1 MSITGIIIIVYLF
14 IILIAGFWKKSGNS
28 STDYLF
34 AGRKLTLPAFIATLV
49 TTWYGGILEVGRV
62 SYEYGIA
69 TWIIFGV
76 FYYAAGLIFLKWIAP
91 KIHKLNIATIP
102 EFIFSRYGKFPGL
115 LAIIMVILIASPA
128 PYIKMA
134 GELYRHIFEI
144 PELLALIICTSFSVI
159 YAMSGGFQSVVR
171 TDKLQFL
178 LMFGGF
184 ALILSQLYSN
194 YGGLDFL
201 ISNTP
206 DYAFSIPGK
215 FSWTYILIWG
225 FIAMLTFIDPG
236 FYQRCYAGNS
246 EVTLK
251 RGILVSI
258 VFWVIFDMMSVLTGI
273 YALAILPDMQGS
285 VYLTLADHMLGPLT
299 RGIFFVSLLAIIMS
313 TIDSFIFIS
322 AFSFGKDLPQVLGY
336 KISENKLINLVRVG
350 LMISGATAIL
360 IALKFTFVIDIW
372 YTMGT
377 FAVPVLLIPIIAAMY
392 RINIR
397 KPIIVMLIPL
407 AISLS
412 WYAYGVFHSIDGW
425 PVYPISLEPIY
436 PGLLCSATLF
446 FWFKDSKG
454 D

>member
-1 MSITGIIIIVYLF
+1 LNITGIIIIVYLF
-14 IILIAGFWKKSGNS
+14 SILIAGFWKKSNNS
-28 STDYLF
+28 TSDYLF

-69 TWIIFGV
+69 TWIIFGI

-91 KIHKLNIATIP
+91 KIHNLNIATIP
-102 EFIFSRYGKFPGL
+102 EFIFSRYGKFPAL
-115 LAIIMVILIASPA
+115 LAIIMVLLIASPA

-144 PELLALIICTSFSVI
+144 PELSALIICTLFSVI
-159 YAMSGGFQSVVR
+159 YAMTGGFQSVVR

-184 ALILSQLYSN
+184 ALILSQLYQN
-194 YGGLDFL
+194 FGGLDFL
-201 ISNTP
+201 IKNTP
-206 DYAFSIPGK
+206 EYAFSIPGN

-251 RGILVSI
+251 RGILISI
-258 VFWVIFDMMSVLTGI
+258 IFWVIFDMMSVLTGI
-273 YALAILPDMQGS
+273 YALAILPDIQGS
-285 VYLTLADHMLGPLT
+285 VYLMLADHVLGPLT
-299 RGIFFVSLLAIIMS
+299 RGVFFVSLLAIIMS

-322 AFSFGKDLPQVLGY
+322 AFSIGKDLPQVLGY
-336 KISENKLINLVRVG
+336 KITGKKLINWVRVG
-350 LMISGATAIL
+350 LVISGTTAIL
-360 IALKFTFVIDIW
+360 IAIRFTFVIDIW

-377 FAVPVLLIPIIAAMY
+377 FAVPVLLIPIISAMY
-392 RINIR
+392 GIQIR
-397 KPIIVMLIPL
+397 RPVLVMVFPL
-407 AISLS
+407 VISFL
-412 WYAYGVFHSIDGW
+412 WYVYGVYNNNDGW
-425 PVYPISLEPIY
+425 PVYPMSLEPIY
-436 PGLLCSATLF
+436 PGLLSSIALF
-446 FWFKDSKG
+446 YWFKGPKEY
-454 D
+454 